1 MKAKDLAELLM
12 KYPDFEVTTA
22 FCELD
27 NSEYGMTVRK
37 FEARGIGDIGHS
49 DKVIQIDFEEV

>member
-1 MKAKDLAELLM
+1 MKAKDLAKLLM
-12 KYPDFEVTTA
+12 KFPDFEVEHV
-22 FCELD
+22 FCERD
-27 NSEYGMTVRK
+27 NSEYGLTVRK

>member
-1 MKAKDLAELLM
+1 M

-22 FCELD
+22 FSERD
-27 NSEYGMTVRK
+27 NSEYGMIIRK

-49 DKVIQIDFEEV
+49 DKIIQIDFEEV